1 MTVDTGIAAQQLP
14 PEVEPAPTRS
24 SGGRSFAIC
33 VVVVYVLLGVIAFW
47 PLLPWSSQRLFGP
60 SQYLLIPQDADQIT
74 WFLAWMPYAL
84 GHGLDPFFSHSLFS
98 PTGVNL
104 GQNTAAP
111 LLGLL
116 TAPLAPF
123 VGPIGRANFL
133 DVPGHARVGDRRIR
147 GLAPVE
153 GVGSGGRHR
162 RTHLRILHLCRW

>member
-1 MTVDTGIAAQQLP
+1 M
-14 PEVEPAPTRS
+14 
-24 SGGRSFAIC
+24 C
-33 VVVVYVLLGVIAFW
+33 VVVVYVLLGIIAFW

-74 WFLAWMPYAL
+74 WFLAWIPYAL

-133 DVPGHARVGDRRIR
+133 MFLAMPVSATAAFVVLRLWKVWGPAAAIG
-147 GLAPVE
+147 GLIYGFSP
-153 GVGSGGRHR
+153 
-162 RTHLRILHLCRW
+162 ICRW